1 MIKIPKDEQ
10 LNTEALGELLL
21 ETQNSYK
28 HLLFGFL
35 LYELPR
41 RSSTNLLFTPAELQA
56 GKQKREKI

>member
-35 LYELPR
+35 LYELSR
-41 RSSTNLLFTPAELQA
+41 RSSTNILFTTA
-56 GKQKREKI
+56 